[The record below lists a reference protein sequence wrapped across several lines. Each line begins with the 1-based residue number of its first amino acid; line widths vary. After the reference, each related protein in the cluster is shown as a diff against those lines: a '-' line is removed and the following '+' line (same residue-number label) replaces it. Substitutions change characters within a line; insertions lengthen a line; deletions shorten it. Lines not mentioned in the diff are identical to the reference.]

1 LVKPRLA
8 FVKKNASAKSV
19 EPRTRAGP
27 RRRPKPEVREETILH
42 AASLEFCEKGYD
54 AATISDIAK
63 RAGIADGTIYK
74 YVSDKRELLFRVLSK
89 SIEGHVN
96 QTIEGALALATAR
109 EKIEYFCYRH
119 LLFWEQNPELS
130 ILYAAESRT
139 RDQHHWPTYRENNRR
154 YVRVVQDAL
163 EEGLAKGEFEFSA
176 PPKFLRDIL
185 IGSVEQVAWGF
196 SSSQQAIDP
205 HRMAKEIMSIFMRGL
220 TSRPDVA
227 DQEGDRIARLER
239 AIERMEQLGSQGLDS

>member
-1 LVKPRLA
+1 MA
-8 FVKKNASAKSV
+8 SVKKSASTKSV
-19 EPRTRAGP
+19 EPRLRAGP

-74 YVSDKRELLFRVLSK
+74 YVQDKRELLFRVLSK

-96 QTIEGALALATAR
+96 QTIEGALALETAR

-119 LLFWEQNPELS
+119 LLFWEQNPELGV
-130 ILYAAESRT
+130 LYAAESRT
-139 RDQHHWPTYRENNRR
+139 RDQHHWPTYRDNNRR

-163 EEGLAKGEFEFSA
+163 EGGLAKGEFEFSV
-176 PPKFLRDIL
+176 PPRFLRDVL

-196 SSSQQAIDP
+196 SATRGAIDP
-205 HRMAKEIMSIFMRGL
+205 HRMAKEIISIFMRGL
-220 TSRPDVA
+220 TSGPNVSDR
-227 DQEGDRIARLER
+227 EGDRISRLER
-239 AIERMEQLGSQGLDS
+239 AIERMERLAAEGPDS